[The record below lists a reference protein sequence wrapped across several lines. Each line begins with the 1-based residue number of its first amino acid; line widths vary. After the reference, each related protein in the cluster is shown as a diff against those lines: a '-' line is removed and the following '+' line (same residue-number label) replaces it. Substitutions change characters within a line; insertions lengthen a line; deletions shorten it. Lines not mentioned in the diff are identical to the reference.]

1 MCSECDKSQ
10 LVFSKK
16 KPPTKILIK
25 FKKQTADPLF
35 TCGTM
40 VLELDGDKK
49 EIIEHSEMRE
59 NLINCQMSVEKLYF
73 STAYKPYRCHCLKK
87 RKLVYNSNY
96 YPFCTLCKHMSKEPI
111 LKTKVTK
118 KREYKLFVF
127 AVVFKKGQHICFA
140 IVLKRKQ
147 QNKQTNTKKT

>member
-1 MCSECDKSQ
+1 MTFMCSECDKPQ

-16 KPPTKILIK
+16 KPQTKILIK

-35 TCGTM
+35 TYGTM
-40 VLELDGDKK
+40 VLELVGDKK

-73 STAYKPYRCHCLKK
+73 STAYERCSCHCLKK

-96 YPFCTLCKHMSKEPI
+96 YPFCALCKHMSKEPI

-118 KREYKLFVF
+118 KKKREYKLFVF
-127 AVVFKKGQHICFA
+127 AVVFKKGQYICFA
-140 IVLKRKQ
+140 VVLKRKL
-147 QNKQTNTKKT
+147 K